1 MALSVTIDLP
11 EALLHQL
18 ESESH
23 NQRRSVGEIIRDL
36 VIQSW
41 QPLPRLPDDIE
52 AELAALPS
60 LSDEALWLLAR
71 STLTKAEQQEL
82 TILTGTAKTRTLKP
96 TEAERLETLLDRYDR
111 TILRRA
117 QAATL
122 LQKRGYDLSDPAVLQ
137 PQ

>member
-1 MALSVTIDLP
+1 MALSITIDLP
-11 EALLHQL
+11 ETLLQQL
-18 ESESH
+18 ESASRKQH
-23 NQRRSVGEIIRDL
+23 RSVGEIIRDL

-41 QPLPRLPDDIE
+41 QLLPRLPDDIE